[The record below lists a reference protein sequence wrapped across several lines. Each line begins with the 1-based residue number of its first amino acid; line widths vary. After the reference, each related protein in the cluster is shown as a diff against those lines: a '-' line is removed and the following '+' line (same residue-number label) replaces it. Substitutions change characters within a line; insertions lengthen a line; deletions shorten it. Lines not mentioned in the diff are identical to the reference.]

1 MKGRHKAG
9 DTVLIEAKVIGVD
22 EGNLTPIK
30 EGAGADE
37 KIIGWQGD
45 TFVHIDVFGTQ
56 ISVLG
61 TKLNDPVE
69 STIGVETGG
78 SSLGTSGSSSGTSA
92 PDAELGADS

>member
-69 STIGVETGG
+69 SATGVETGG
-78 SSLGTSGSSSGTSA
+78 SLSGTSA